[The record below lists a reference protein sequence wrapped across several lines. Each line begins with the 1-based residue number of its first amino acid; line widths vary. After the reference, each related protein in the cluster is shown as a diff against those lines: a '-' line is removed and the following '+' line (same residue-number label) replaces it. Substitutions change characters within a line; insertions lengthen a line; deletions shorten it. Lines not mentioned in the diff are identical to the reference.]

1 MKKRILGACAIALA
15 FCLLVG
21 CGNSKSQQSTSET
34 TTEDILA
41 NLPEYKR
48 VVIDN
53 PEEYIKL
60 GQYKGLE
67 IEGVSSEVTDK
78 DVEEDLKSLAE
89 NYTTYEDVTDRKEVK
104 KGDFVNID
112 YISVIDGKESET
124 YSDTDMDIEIGTNEL
139 AEGLEG
145 VDFDAQL
152 MGHKVGDSVKVTYT
166 FPDDF
171 YDTDVVGKKC
181 EQTITIK
188 KIQKQIIPEINDAF
202 IKENTDYNTVA
213 EYKKAKKT
221 ELEEAAKTEADQTA
235 RYNLWTAVVANATQE
250 KDFPED
256 MISQEK
262 DNLISEQ
269 AETAAAYGMEIEDYF
284 NTIYGQSLEDAAK
297 ENLKAECVCRLL
309 EKELKIEV
317 TDQDVKKSIDEI
329 LQTYDEYSSAQDLYD
344 SGITEETIRDNIVY
358 EKILDTLLPETKIKI
373 VENSDDGMPAEE
385 FVE

>member
-21 CGNSKSQQSTSET
+21 CGNSKSQQSSSET

-78 DVEEDLKSLAE
+78 DVEEDLRSLAE

-112 YISVIDGKESET
+112 YISVIDGKESDT

-317 TDQDVKKSIDEI
+317 TDQDVKKNIDEI

-344 SGITEETIRDNIVY
+344 AGLTDETIRDNIVY

-373 VENSDDGMPAEE
+373 VENPDDGMPAEE

>member
-1 MKKRILGACAIALA
+1 MG
-15 FCLLVG
+15 
-21 CGNSKSQQSTSET
+21 
-34 TTEDILA
+34 
-41 NLPEYKR
+41 
-48 VVIDN
+48 DN
-53 PEEYIKL
+53 
-60 GQYKGLE
+60 
-67 IEGVSSEVTDK
+67 
-78 DVEEDLKSLAE
+78 
-89 NYTTYEDVTDRKEVK
+89 
-104 KGDFVNID
+104 
-112 YISVIDGKESET
+112 
-124 YSDTDMDIEIGTNEL
+124 
-139 AEGLEG
+139 
-145 VDFDAQL
+145 
-152 MGHKVGDSVKVTYT
+152 VKVTYT

-213 EYKKAKKT
+213 EYKKAKKA

-235 RYNLWTAVVANATQE
+235 RYNLWTAVVANAQQV

-317 TDQDVKKSIDEI
+317 TDQDVKKNIDEI

-344 SGITEETIRDNIVY
+344 AGLTDETIRDNIVY

-373 VENSDDGMPAEE
+373 VENPDDGMPAEE

>member
-21 CGNSKSQQSTSET
+21 CGNSKSQQSSSET

-67 IEGVSSEVTDK
+67 SEGVSSEVTDK
-78 DVEEDLKSLAE
+78 DVEEDLRSLAE

-112 YISVIDGKESET
+112 YISVIDGKESDT

-152 MGHKVGDSVKVTYT
+152 LGHKVGDNVKVTYT

-213 EYKKAKKT
+213 EYKKAKKA

-235 RYNLWTAVVANATQE
+235 RYNLWTAVVANAQQV

-317 TDQDVKKSIDEI
+317 TDQDVKKNIDEI

-344 SGITEETIRDNIVY
+344 AGLTDETIRDNIVY

-373 VENSDDGMPAEE
+373 VENPDDGMPAEE

>member
-1 MKKRILGACAIALA
+1 MKKKFLGACAIALA

-89 NYTTYEDVTDRKEVK
+89 NYTTYEDVTDRKEIK

-112 YISVIDGKESET
+112 FISVIDGKESDT

-235 RYNLWTAVVANATQE
+235 RYNLWTAVVANAKQE

-256 MISQEK
+256 MVSQEK

-269 AETAAAYGMEIEDYF
+269 AETAAAYGMKIEDYF

-317 TDQDVKKSIDEI
+317 TDQDVKKNIDEI

-344 SGITEETIRDNIVY
+344 AGLTEETIRDNIVY

-373 VENSDDGMPAEE
+373 VENTGDGMSTEG
-385 FVE
+385 FVD

>member
-78 DVEEDLKSLAE
+78 DVEEDLRSLAE

-112 YISVIDGKESET
+112 YISVIDGKESDT

-317 TDQDVKKSIDEI
+317 TDQDVKKNIDEI

-344 SGITEETIRDNIVY
+344 AGLTDETIRDNIVY

-373 VENSDDGMPAEE
+373 VENPDDGMPAEE